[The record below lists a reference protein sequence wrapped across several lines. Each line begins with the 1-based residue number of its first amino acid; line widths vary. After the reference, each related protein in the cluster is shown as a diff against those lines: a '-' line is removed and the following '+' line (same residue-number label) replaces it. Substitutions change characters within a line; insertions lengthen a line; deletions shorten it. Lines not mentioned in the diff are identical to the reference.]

1 MQMIYQYLSYTE
13 LQTKLN
19 AASEKAAILDDIQA
33 LENYIKKLTESA
45 NVSVFPEV
53 SFTAPLFS
61 VKPEIQRYIDLY
73 GFPEGGVFDVDKL
86 GALMSN

>member
-1 MQMIYQYLSYTE
+1 MQMIYQYLNYTE
-13 LQTKLN
+13 IVTKFE

-33 LENYIKKLTESA
+33 LEEYIKKLSETT
-45 NVSVFPEV
+45 NISVLPEV
-53 SFTAPLFS
+53 SFTAPLLA

-86 GALMSN
+86 GALVPN